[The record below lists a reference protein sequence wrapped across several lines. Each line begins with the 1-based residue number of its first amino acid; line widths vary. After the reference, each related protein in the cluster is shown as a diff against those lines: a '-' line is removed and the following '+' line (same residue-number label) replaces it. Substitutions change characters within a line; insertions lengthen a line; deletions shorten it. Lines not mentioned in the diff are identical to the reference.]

1 MIEKRLRRRSVKEA
15 FDNLPSGIC
24 YFDKN
29 DILRLSNRQM
39 YRIVFV
45 LADCELQDR
54 KNFDL
59 ILKEPPT
66 KSGVMR
72 EKNNYLFPDGKVWKI
87 TKKSVIDE
95 NEDEYTEYLAFDVTE
110 LYRRKQELEISNAEQ
125 QEIMNRMENIA
136 RNIVA
141 ITREEEILSMKM
153 KIHNQLGFTLQS
165 TRKFIAQGCPADKKE
180 QLVAQQR
187 KMAKTLLGETG
198 NTDEVDAYAEIKH
211 IADHLGIRIV
221 TTGELPQ
228 NEQQRNLVTMAVCE
242 CLTNTVRH
250 AGGDEV
256 YVKIDKG
263 SENLAVTVTNNGT
276 PPKSEITPGGGLIS
290 LRDKIERFGGTM
302 QLVSLPEFKLT
313 VTLPD
318 KEGAK

>member
-1 MIEKRLRRRSVKEA
+1 MTIFRAVSATLTRMTFSA
-15 FDNLPSGIC
+15 FPTDRCIALC
-24 YFDKN
+24 LY
-29 DILRLSNRQM
+29 LQ
-39 YRIVFV
+39 IVNCRT
-45 LADCELQDR
+45 A

-165 TRKFIAQGCPADKKE
+165 TRKFIVQGCPADKKE
-180 QLVAQQR
+180 QLVAQQQ
-187 KMAKTLLGETG
+187 KMAKTLLGER
-198 NTDEVDAYAEIKH
+198 A
-211 IADHLGIRIV
+211 
-221 TTGELPQ
+221 
-228 NEQQRNLVTMAVCE
+228 
-242 CLTNTVRH
+242 
-250 AGGDEV
+250 
-256 YVKIDKG
+256 
-263 SENLAVTVTNNGT
+263 T
-276 PPKSEITPGGGLIS
+276 P
-290 LRDKIERFGGTM
+290 M
-302 QLVSLPEFKLT
+302 KLT
-313 VTLPD
+313 LMPR
-318 KEGAK
+318 